1 MQLTSSE
8 EKARQKLLRSKP
20 EATARQ
26 AKSRTEGALAQG
38 AHSAEIRKTFERSK
52 PVLDQLQKQYPNV
65 DKELILGCLKE
76 QTIIAETWPQ
86 AQDRKKVVAWKKLC
100 TAWDEFCS
108 VTSQRPTLEQ
118 LKHVQKS
125 LIQKGHTA
133 HSPQML
139 YRKWFKKWPKFFQ
152 DLQATHHPP
161 APEAIGNKGRPTSF
175 WSDGQA
181 RKLADHFREKTDTP
195 QWKFVSALLECAPPI
210 PGLKMSPEHI
220 RQRLTDGIEIDSR
233 RS

>member
-1 MQLTSSE
+1 
-8 EKARQKLLRSKP
+8 
-20 EATARQ
+20 
-26 AKSRTEGALAQG
+26 
-38 AHSAEIRKTFERSK
+38 
-52 PVLDQLQKQYPNV
+52 
-65 DKELILGCLKE
+65 
-76 QTIIAETWPQ
+76 
-86 AQDRKKVVAWKKLC
+86 
-100 TAWDEFCS
+100 
-108 VTSQRPTLEQ
+108 
-118 LKHVQKS
+118 
-125 LIQKGHTA
+125 
-133 HSPQML
+133 ML

-152 DLQATHHPP
+152 DLQATHHLP